1 VHINVEGFYGA
12 EDFALLAKFF
22 AELAELRN
30 FREKAGDVVVQDE
43 PADVQGALTPTGA
56 LLGAAI
62 YSGTQVVVETEAPAK
77 RTRRSKAQIEA
88 DAAAAEKAV
97 QANISTTPEDR
108 QDPEVPEEGA
118 DVVFPDEEQS
128 DFFDEAPAEEDDLI
142 DGYPITDAGLVAAM
156 QAYVAKFDMA
166 AAQNNA
172 KILFGGGHTKRSEV
186 TAAGEAAIAKAIR
199 NFSNAVNTGKT
210 A

>member
-22 AELAELRN
+22 GELAELRK
-30 FREKAGDVVVQDE
+30 FREKAADVAVQDD
-43 PADVQGALTPTGA
+43 PADMQGVM
-56 LLGAAI
+56 LGAAI
-62 YSGTQVVVETEAPAK
+62 GGSGLLPAQVSETEAAPAK

-88 DAAAAEKAV
+88 DAAEKAV

-108 QDPEVPEEGA
+108 QDPDEVPEEGA

>member
-22 AELAELRN
+22 GELAELRK
-30 FREKAGDVVVQDE
+30 FREKAADVAVQDD
-43 PADVQGALTPTGA
+43 PADMQGVM
-56 LLGAAI
+56 LGAAI
-62 YSGTQVVVETEAPAK
+62 GGSGLLPAQVSETEAAPAK